1 MTLLFEIVAS
11 LAGEVS
17 SLTAP
22 PKGTGDAVVS
32 LLRTLAFSNV
42 VADRS
47 AERHW

>member
-1 MTLLFEIVAS
+1 MTFLQPSQPFKLVFK
-11 LAGEVS
+11 S

-22 PKGTGDAVVS
+22 PKGTGDKPDPAKS
-32 LLRTLAFSNV
+32 QAFRGV